1 MLKTLESLG
10 LRHIEAEVYVY
21 LTQNDPQKAQEIA
34 QALEKYRR
42 QLYRSLK
49 ILQRQGMVN
58 ASQERPARFSA
69 VAFDKVLDHFIEANR
84 EEALSIEEKR
94 EQILSIWR
102 TKIIGIDK

>member
-10 LRHIEAEVYVY
+10 LRRLEAEVYVY

-34 QALEKYRR
+34 QALETYWR

-84 EEALSIEEKR
+84 EEALSIEENR